1 MSQEIEEQLN
11 EEESPDQSN
20 VEFPP
25 ETVRYLTWS
34 SLRFIRAPSSDF
46 LMWSIIAIAMTCV
59 AILLLSSL
67 IEMDVT
73 IRAPGQIVSDFGSRD
88 ALSNSA
94 GEITE
99 IRKKSGDAVQENDV
113 IALIKIDAATEEKVI
128 SAIESLQVLEK
139 RIRFYQNSKKFDF
152 SLEELPSTSKLEAG
166 PALDAMIT
174 LEQQVKYVTDLRAR
188 SKKGLDNELRP
199 LRQRAALLEKKIR
212 QIKKSNQAQLLGQI
226 LEATQEEAGRIRSQ
240 ISTTENES
248 NLKIEQGVGELLKS
262 TQAAAAALD
271 NYLVQRQVRSPIKG
285 LVSDVYVKIN
295 ASIEANKLVAKVQP
309 EDSQLMAGMH
319 VYSKDIVKVT
329 AGQNIYYKIEA
340 YPYQTYGSF
349 TGKVI
354 SFEQAKE
361 SDAALGEYLVYG
373 SVDFPSNLSPELK
386 SKMKLIVGM
395 KLGSDIVTERK
406 SGSAII
412 KKMVFERH

>member
-1 MSQEIEEQLN
+1 
-11 EEESPDQSN
+11 
-20 VEFPP
+20 
-25 ETVRYLTWS
+25 
-34 SLRFIRAPSSDF
+34 
-46 LMWSIIAIAMTCV
+46 MWSIIAIAMTCV

-271 NYLVQRQVRSPIKG
+271 NYLVQRQVRSPIKC
-285 LVSDVYVKIN
+285 LV
-295 ASIEANKLVAKVQP
+295 
-309 EDSQLMAGMH
+309 
-319 VYSKDIVKVT
+319 
-329 AGQNIYYKIEA
+329 
-340 YPYQTYGSF
+340 
-349 TGKVI
+349 
-354 SFEQAKE
+354 
-361 SDAALGEYLVYG
+361 
-373 SVDFPSNLSPELK
+373 
-386 SKMKLIVGM
+386 
-395 KLGSDIVTERK
+395 
-406 SGSAII
+406 
-412 KKMVFERH
+412 